1 MWLSLV
7 GIFNKKNLWVVL
19 VSLVAASILY
29 IVGYSDGKDATIKK
43 YQETVI
49 VDLKKEAQEQ
59 QRKKDET
66 ITYLLNERNTLRASL
81 DESIGRLQS
90 VTDRDT
96 TKRANNSTLSAQGKS
111 LERCRKFNLEG
122 ARLLREAVEG
132 YRGESDR
139 VNALNHIIGS
149 EVK

>member
-7 GIFNKKNLWVVL
+7 GIFNKKNLCVVL
-19 VSLVAASILY
+19 VSLVVASILY

-90 VTDRDT
+90 VTDRDIN
-96 TKRANNSTLSAQGKS
+96 KRANNSTISTQGKS

-122 ARLLREAVEG
+122 ARLLREAIEG

-139 VNALNHIIGS
+139 VNALNHLIG
-149 EVK
+149 E

>member
-7 GIFNKKNLWVVL
+7 GIFNKKNLLVVL
-19 VSLVAASILY
+19 VSLVVASILY

-49 VDLKKEAQEQ
+49 VAMKKEAQEQ

-81 DESIGRLQS
+81 DESLGRLQS
-90 VTDRDT
+90 VTDRAT
-96 TKRANNSTLSAQGKS
+96 NKRTDNSTASTQGKS

-122 ARLLREAVEG
+122 ARLLREAIEG

-139 VNALNHIIGS
+139 VNALNYLIG
-149 EVK
+149 E

>member
-7 GIFNKKNLWVVL
+7 GIFKKNLWVVL
-19 VSLVAASILY
+19 VSLVAASVLY

-49 VDLKKEAQEQ
+49 VSLKKEAQEQ

-66 ITYLLNERNTLRASL
+66 INYLLTERNTLRANL
-81 DESIGRLQS
+81 DESLGRLQS
-90 VTDRDT
+90 VTDRAT
-96 TKRANNSTLSAQGKS
+96 NKKANNSTLSAQGKS

-122 ARLLREAVEG
+122 ARLLREAIEL

-139 VNALNHIIGS
+139 VNALNYLIG
-149 EVK
+149 E

>member
-7 GIFNKKNLWVVL
+7 GIFNKKNLLVVL

-49 VDLKKEAQEQ
+49 VSMKKEAQEQ

-66 ITYLLNERNTLRASL
+66 INYLLTERNTLRANL
-81 DESIGRLQS
+81 DESLGSLQS
-90 VTDRDT
+90 VTDRAT
-96 TKRANNSTLSAQGKS
+96 NKRTDNSTASTQGKS

-122 ARLLREAVEG
+122 ARLLREAIEG

-139 VNALNHIIGS
+139 VNALNYLIG
-149 EVK
+149 E

>member
-7 GIFNKKNLWVVL
+7 EIFNKNSLWVVI
-19 VSLVAASILY
+19 VSLVVAPLLY

-96 TKRANNSTLSAQGKS
+96 NKRANNSTTSAQGKS

-122 ARLLREAVEG
+122 ARLLREALEG

-139 VNALNHIIGS
+139 VNALNHLIG
-149 EVK
+149 E

>member
-7 GIFNKKNLWVVL
+7 GIFNKKNLLVVL

-49 VDLKKEAQEQ
+49 VAMKKEAQEQ

-90 VTDRDT
+90 VTDRDIN
-96 TKRANNSTLSAQGKS
+96 KRDNNSTSSAQGKS

-122 ARLLREAVEG
+122 ARLLREAIEG

-149 EVK
+149 ERE

>member
-7 GIFNKKNLWVVL
+7 GIFNKKNLLVVL

-49 VDLKKEAQEQ
+49 VAMKKEAQEQ

-81 DESIGRLQS
+81 DESLGRLQS
-90 VTDRDT
+90 VTDRAT
-96 TKRANNSTLSAQGKS
+96 NKRTDNSTASTQGKS

-122 ARLLREAVEG
+122 ARLLREAIEG

-139 VNALNHIIGS
+139 VNALNYLIG
-149 EVK
+149 E

>member
-7 GIFNKKNLWVVL
+7 GIFNKKNLLVVL

-49 VDLKKEAQEQ
+49 VAMKKEAQEH

-81 DESIGRLQS
+81 DESLGRLQS
-90 VTDRDT
+90 VTDRAT
-96 TKRANNSTLSAQGKS
+96 NKRTDNSTASTQGKS

-122 ARLLREAVEG
+122 ARLLREAIEG

-139 VNALNHIIGS
+139 VNALNYLIG
-149 EVK
+149 E

>member
-7 GIFNKKNLWVVL
+7 GIFNKKNLLVVL

-49 VDLKKEAQEQ
+49 VAMKKEAQEQ

-90 VTDRDT
+90 VTDRAT
-96 TKRANNSTLSAQGKS
+96 NKRTDNSSAFTQGKS

-122 ARLLREAVEG
+122 ARLLREAIEG

-139 VNALNHIIGS
+139 VNALNYLIG
-149 EVK
+149 E

>member
-1 MWLSLV
+1 M
-7 GIFNKKNLWVVL
+7 
-19 VSLVAASILY
+19 
-29 IVGYSDGKDATIKK
+29 
-43 YQETVI
+43 
-49 VDLKKEAQEQ
+49 KKEAQEQ

-90 VTDRDT
+90 VTDRAT
-96 TKRANNSTLSAQGKS
+96 NKRTDNSTASTQGKS

-122 ARLLREAVEG
+122 ARLLREAIEG

-149 EVK
+149 EREQFCEKHRMEKNIHYVNSKKNT

>member
-7 GIFNKKNLWVVL
+7 GIFNKKNLLVVL
-19 VSLVAASILY
+19 VSLVASSILY
-29 IVGYSDGKDATIKK
+29 IVGYSDGKDDTIKK

-49 VDLKKEAQEQ
+49 VSMKKEAQEQ

-66 ITYLLNERNTLRASL
+66 INYLLTERNTLRASL

-96 TKRANNSTLSAQGKS
+96 NKRANNSPSSSQGKS

-122 ARLLREAVEG
+122 ARLLREAIEG

-139 VNALNHIIGS
+139 VNASNHLIG
-149 EVK
+149 E

>member
-7 GIFNKKNLWVVL
+7 GIFNKRNLCVVL

-49 VDLKKEAQEQ
+49 VAMKKEAQEQ

-81 DESIGRLQS
+81 DESLGRLQS
-90 VTDRDT
+90 VTDRAT
-96 TKRANNSTLSAQGKS
+96 NKRTDNSTASTQGKS
-111 LERCRKFNLEG
+111 LERWRKFNLEG
-122 ARLLREAVEG
+122 ARLLREAIEG

-139 VNALNHIIGS
+139 VNALNHLIG
-149 EVK
+149 E

>member
-7 GIFNKKNLWVVL
+7 GIFNKKNLCVVL
-19 VSLVAASILY
+19 VSLIAAPILY

-43 YQETVI
+43 YQDTVI
-49 VDLKKEAQEQ
+49 VAMKKEAQEQ

-66 ITYLLNERNTLRASL
+66 INYLLNERNTLRANL

-90 VTDRDT
+90 VTDRAAN
-96 TKRANNSTLSAQGKS
+96 KRANNSTASTKGKS

-122 ARLLREAVEG
+122 ARLLREAIEG

-139 VNALNHIIGS
+139 VNALNHLIG
-149 EVK
+149 E

>member
-7 GIFNKKNLWVVL
+7 GIFNKKNILVVL
-19 VSLVAASILY
+19 VSLVAASVLY

-49 VDLKKEAQEQ
+49 VAMKKEAQEQ

-66 ITYLLNERNTLRASL
+66 INYLLNERNTLRASL

-90 VTDRDT
+90 VTDRAT
-96 TKRANNSTLSAQGKS
+96 NKRANNSTTSTQGKS

-122 ARLLREAVEG
+122 ARLLREALEG
-132 YRGESDR
+132 YREESDR
-139 VNALNHIIGS
+139 VNALNYLIG
-149 EVK
+149 E

>member
-19 VSLVAASILY
+19 VSLVAAPILY

-43 YQETVI
+43 YQDTVI
-49 VDLKKEAQEQ
+49 VAMKKEAQEQ

-66 ITYLLNERNTLRASL
+66 INYLLTERNTLRASL

-90 VTDRDT
+90 VTDRAT
-96 TKRANNSTLSAQGKS
+96 NKRANNSTASTQGKS

-122 ARLLREAVEG
+122 ARLLREALEG

-139 VNALNHIIGS
+139 VNALNHLIG
-149 EVK
+149 E

>member
-7 GIFNKKNLWVVL
+7 GIFNKKNLLVVL
-19 VSLVAASILY
+19 VSLVAASVLY

-49 VDLKKEAQEQ
+49 VAMKKEAQEQ

-66 ITYLLNERNTLRASL
+66 INYLLTERNTLRANL
-81 DESIGRLQS
+81 DESLGRLQS
-90 VTDRDT
+90 VTDRAT
-96 TKRANNSTLSAQGKS
+96 NKRANNSTLSAQGNS

-122 ARLLREAVEG
+122 ARLLREAIEG

-139 VNALNHIIGS
+139 VNALNHLIG
-149 EVK
+149 E

>member
-7 GIFNKKNLWVVL
+7 GIFNKKNLLVVL

-49 VDLKKEAQEQ
+49 VAMKKEAQEQ

-90 VTDRDT
+90 VTDRAT
-96 TKRANNSTLSAQGKS
+96 NKRTDNSTASTQGKS

-122 ARLLREAVEG
+122 ARLLREAIEG

-149 EVK
+149 ERE

>member
-19 VSLVAASILY
+19 VSLVATSILY
-29 IVGYSDGKDATIKK
+29 SVGYSDGKDATIKK

-49 VDLKKEAQEQ
+49 VAMKKEAQEQ

-66 ITYLLNERNTLRASL
+66 INYLLTERNTLRANL

-90 VTDRDT
+90 VTNRASS
-96 TKRANNSTLSAQGKS
+96 KRATNSPPSAQGKS

-139 VNALNHIIGS
+139 VNALNHLIG
-149 EVK
+149 E

>member
-1 MWLSLV
+1 MWALIGYL
-7 GIFNKKNLWVVL
+7 KKEFFVL
-19 VSLVAASILY
+19 LIAAALFVCPFY
-29 IVGYSDGKDATIKK
+29 IGYNAGKEKTIKE

-49 VDLKKEAQEQ
+49 VAMKKEAQEQ

-96 TKRANNSTLSAQGKS
+96 NKRANNSTLSTQGKS

-122 ARLLREAVEG
+122 ARLLREAIEG

-149 EVK
+149 ERE

>member
-1 MWLSLV
+1 MWALIGYL
-7 GIFNKKNLWVVL
+7 KKEFFVILIGAVL
-19 VSLVAASILY
+19 VVCPFY
-29 IVGYSDGKDATIKK
+29 IGYNAGKEKTIKE

-49 VDLKKEAQEQ
+49 VSLKKEAQEQ

-66 ITYLLNERNTLRASL
+66 INYLLTERNTLRASL

-96 TKRANNSTLSAQGKS
+96 NKRANNSTTSSQGKS

-122 ARLLREAVEG
+122 AKLLREAVER

-139 VNALNHIIGS
+139 VNALNHLIG
-149 EVK
+149 E

>member
-7 GIFNKKNLWVVL
+7 GIFNKKNLLVVL

-29 IVGYSDGKDATIKK
+29 TVGYSDGKDATIKK

-81 DESIGRLQS
+81 DESLGRLQS

-96 TKRANNSTLSAQGKS
+96 IKRANNSTLSAQGKS

-122 ARLLREAVEG
+122 ARLLREAIEG

-149 EVK
+149 ERE

>member
-7 GIFNKKNLWVVL
+7 GIFNKKNLLVVL

-49 VDLKKEAQEQ
+49 VAMKKEAQEQ
-59 QRKKDET
+59 QIKKDET

-81 DESIGRLQS
+81 DESLGRLQS
-90 VTDRDT
+90 VTDRAT
-96 TKRANNSTLSAQGKS
+96 NKRTDNSTASTQGKS

-122 ARLLREAVEG
+122 ARLLREAIEG

-139 VNALNHIIGS
+139 VNALNYLIG
-149 EVK
+149 E

>member
-1 MWLSLV
+1 MWALIGYL
-7 GIFNKKNLWVVL
+7 KKEFFVFLIG
-19 VSLVAASILY
+19 VSLVVWLY
-29 IVGYSDGKDATIKK
+29 FLGYNAGKEKTIKE

-49 VDLKKEAQEQ
+49 VSLKKEAQEQ

-66 ITYLLNERNTLRASL
+66 INYLLTERNTLRASL

-90 VTDRDT
+90 VTDRDAN
-96 TKRANNSTLSAQGKS
+96 KRANNSPTSSQGKS

-139 VNALNHIIGS
+139 VNALNHLIG
-149 EVK
+149 E

>member
-7 GIFNKKNLWVVL
+7 GIFNKKNILVVL
-19 VSLVAASILY
+19 FSLVAAPILY

-49 VDLKKEAQEQ
+49 VAMKKEAQEQ

-66 ITYLLNERNTLRASL
+66 INYLLNERNTLRANL

-96 TKRANNSTLSAQGKS
+96 NKRATNSPPSAQGKS

-139 VNALNHIIGS
+139 VNALNHLIG
-149 EVK
+149 E

>member
-7 GIFNKKNLWVVL
+7 GIFNKKNLLVVL
-19 VSLVAASILY
+19 VSLVATSILY

-49 VDLKKEAQEQ
+49 VAMKKEAQEQ

-90 VTDRDT
+90 VTDRDI
-96 TKRANNSTLSAQGKS
+96 TKRAHNSTLSAQGKS

-122 ARLLREAVEG
+122 ARLLREAIEG

-149 EVK
+149 ERE

>member
-7 GIFNKKNLWVVL
+7 GIFNKKNLCVAL
-19 VSLVAASILY
+19 VSLVVASILY
-29 IVGYSDGKDATIKK
+29 IVGYSDGKDATIKE

-49 VDLKKEAQEQ
+49 VSLKKEAQEQ

-66 ITYLLNERNTLRASL
+66 INYLLTERNTLRASL

-90 VTDRDT
+90 VTDRAT
-96 TKRANNSTLSAQGKS
+96 NKRTDNSTASTKGKS
-111 LERCRKFNLEG
+111 LERCRQFNLEG
-122 ARLLREAVEG
+122 ARLLREAIEG

-139 VNALNHIIGS
+139 VNALNHLIG
-149 EVK
+149 E

>member
-7 GIFNKKNLWVVL
+7 GIFNKNNLWVVL
-19 VSLVAASILY
+19 VSLVVAPILY

-43 YQETVI
+43 YKDTVI
-49 VDLKKEAQEQ
+49 VAMKKEAQEQ

-66 ITYLLNERNTLRASL
+66 INYLLNERNTLRANL

-90 VTDRDT
+90 VTDRAAN
-96 TKRANNSTLSAQGKS
+96 KRANNSTASTKGKS

-122 ARLLREAVEG
+122 ARLLREAIEG

-139 VNALNHIIGS
+139 VNALNYLIG
-149 EVK
+149 E

>member
-7 GIFNKKNLWVVL
+7 GIFNKKNLLVVL

-49 VDLKKEAQEQ
+49 VAMKKEAQEQ

-90 VTDRDT
+90 VTDRAT
-96 TKRANNSTLSAQGKS
+96 NKRTDNSTASTQGKS

-122 ARLLREAVEG
+122 ARLLREAIEG

-139 VNALNHIIGS
+139 VNALNHLTG
-149 EVK
+149 E

>member
-7 GIFNKKNLWVVL
+7 GIFNKKNLLVVL

-49 VDLKKEAQEQ
+49 VSMKKEAQEQ

-90 VTDRDT
+90 VTNRAT
-96 TKRANNSTLSAQGKS
+96 NKRTDNSTASTQGKS

-122 ARLLREAVEG
+122 ARLLREAIEG

-139 VNALNHIIGS
+139 VNALNYLIG
-149 EVK
+149 E

>member
-7 GIFNKKNLWVVL
+7 GIFNKKNLLVVL
-19 VSLVAASILY
+19 LSLVAASILY

-43 YQETVI
+43 YEETVI
-49 VDLKKEAQEQ
+49 VDLKKEDQEQ

-96 TKRANNSTLSAQGKS
+96 TKRAHNSTLSTQGKS

-122 ARLLREAVEG
+122 ARLLREAIEG

-149 EVK
+149 E

>member
-19 VSLVAASILY
+19 VSLVAAPILY

-49 VDLKKEAQEQ
+49 VAMKKEAQEQ

-81 DESIGRLQS
+81 DESLGRLQS
-90 VTDRDT
+90 VTDRAT
-96 TKRANNSTLSAQGKS
+96 NKRTDNSTASTQGKS

-122 ARLLREAVEG
+122 ARLLREAIEG

-139 VNALNHIIGS
+139 VNALNHLIG
-149 EVK
+149 E

>member
-7 GIFNKKNLWVVL
+7 GIFNKKNLLVVL

-49 VDLKKEAQEQ
+49 VAMKKEAQEQ

-81 DESIGRLQS
+81 DESLGRLQS

-96 TKRANNSTLSAQGKS
+96 SKRADNSPSSSQGKS

-122 ARLLREAVEG
+122 ARLLREAIEG

-139 VNALNHIIGS
+139 VNALNYLIG
-149 EVK
+149 E

>member
-7 GIFNKKNLWVVL
+7 GIFNKKNLLVVL

-29 IVGYSDGKDATIKK
+29 SVGYSDGKDATIKK

-96 TKRANNSTLSAQGKS
+96 TKRAHNSTLSTQGKS

-122 ARLLREAVEG
+122 ARLLREAIEG

-139 VNALNHIIGS
+139 VNALNHLFG
-149 EVK
+149 E

>member
-7 GIFNKKNLWVVL
+7 GIFNKKNLLVVL

-49 VDLKKEAQEQ
+49 VAMKKEAQEQ

-66 ITYLLNERNTLRASL
+66 INYLLTERNTLRASL
-81 DESIGRLQS
+81 DESLGRLQS
-90 VTDRDT
+90 VTDRAT
-96 TKRANNSTLSAQGKS
+96 NKRTDNSTASTQGKS

-122 ARLLREAVEG
+122 ARLLREAIEG

-139 VNALNHIIGS
+139 VNALNYLIG
-149 EVK
+149 E

>member
-7 GIFNKKNLWVVL
+7 GIFNKKNIWVVL

-66 ITYLLNERNTLRASL
+66 ITYLLNERNTLRANL

-90 VTDRDT
+90 VTDRASS
-96 TKRANNSTLSAQGKS
+96 KRANNSPQSAQGKS

-122 ARLLREAVEG
+122 ARLLREALEG

-139 VNALNHIIGS
+139 VNALNHLIG
-149 EVK
+149 E

>member
-1 MWLSLV
+1 MWWASVV
-7 GIFNKKNLWVVL
+7 GIFKKDFWLIILWGVA
-19 VSLVAASILY
+19 SLVLY
-29 IVGYSDGKDATIKK
+29 VVGYSDGKDATIKE

-49 VDLKKEAQEQ
+49 VSLKKEAQEQ

-66 ITYLLNERNTLRASL
+66 INYLLTERNTLRANL

-90 VTDRDT
+90 VTDRAT
-96 TKRANNSTLSAQGKS
+96 NKRADNSTASTKGKS

-122 ARLLREAVEG
+122 ARLLREAIEG

-139 VNALNHIIGS
+139 VNALNHLIG
-149 EVK
+149 E